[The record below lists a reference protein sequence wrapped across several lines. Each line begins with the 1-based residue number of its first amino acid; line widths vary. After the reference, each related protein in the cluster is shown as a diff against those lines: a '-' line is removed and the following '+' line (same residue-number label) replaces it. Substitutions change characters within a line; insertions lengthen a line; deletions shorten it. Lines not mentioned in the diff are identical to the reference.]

1 MSGYPTPELFRSF
14 PELRER
20 IPWVSLAR
28 ATPVHRLARL
38 ESYLHAAPIWIKR
51 DDQTSDVYGGDKAR
65 KFEFVFGQVLRHGA
79 RRVLSFGAVGS
90 SHCLAVSAFSHH
102 FHLKPILAMVRQ
114 RQRRNVQRILQ
125 IEHELGADLHRL
137 DGGPAAVWRL
147 GRSILSRLEGDSDSR
162 FPHVLWPRRTARL
175 GALGYVNA
183 AYEIKRQINCGI
195 LPEPERIYVS
205 VGTGS
210 TLAGL
215 ALGCRLAGIGSHLVG
230 VVGAHR
236 HGVAPLRLAHDA
248 ARHLRKRTRRFPS
261 KVLNDVEMSVVH
273 HYAGG
278 PSRET
283 SSAQHA
289 MGLLRDLENIDL
301 DPSYSSRTM
310 AAMIEDVRENRVT
323 GPVLFWHIHPAHV
336 YAGPSTLQAEALPRE
351 FREFFVAR

>member
-20 IPWVSLAR
+20 LPWVALAR

-51 DDQTSDVYGGDKAR
+51 DDRTSDIYGGDKAR
-65 KFEFVFGQVLRHGA
+65 KFEFVFGQVLRSGA
-79 RRVLSFGAVGS
+79 RRVLCFGAVGS
-90 SHCLAVSAFSHH
+90 SHCLAVSAYSHH

-114 RQRRNVQRILQ
+114 RQRRNIQRILQ

-147 GRSILSRLEGDSDSR
+147 GKSILARLDGDTDAR
-162 FPHVLWPRRTARL
+162 LPHVLWPRRTAVL

-183 AYEIKRQINCGI
+183 ACELKRQINCGI
-195 LPEPERIYVS
+195 VPEPERIYVS

-215 ALGCRLAGIGSHLVG
+215 ALGCGLAGIRSQLVG
-230 VVGAHR
+230 IVGAHR
-236 HGVAPLRLAHDA
+236 HGVAPLRLAQAA
-248 ARHLRKRTRRFPS
+248 ARLLRQRTRRFPS
-261 KVLNDVEMSVVH
+261 RALHEVSLSVQH
-273 HYAGG
+273 QYAGG
-278 PSRET
+278 PSRAT
-283 SSAQHA
+283 SAAQHA

-310 AAMIEDVRENRVT
+310 AAMIDDVRENRVS
-323 GPVLFWHIHPAHV
+323 GPVLFWHIHPAQV
-336 YAGPSTLQAEALPRE
+336 YAGPSTLRAEALPRE